1 MSISYSRSEILAGS
15 KIDLCIY
22 LSIHLHLSLHLLCM
36 YPDFLVWK
44 FQYVYVCVC
53 GGVLH
58 DWHLLISCYIS
69 LQFPTGFGPSFGPL
83 NAKCCCISG
92 PVGGDLKKS
101 WCPGYKSG
109 HPIPISAC
117 LGVEP
122 GISTFKKSPGD
133 FSIQLSWE
141 TDCCSPWILKMSF
154 SVQQMWSFYQQCWHT
169 LVY

>member
-1 MSISYSRSEILAGS
+1 MWDSRTAPRSPVGGDGGAETCCTGKTNGETQLFLVGWGGNQESGFLHSSFEMSISYSRSEILAGS

-44 FQYVYVCVC
+44 FQYVYVCVW

-83 NAKCCCISG
+83 NVKCCCISG

-101 WCPGYKSG
+101 
-109 HPIPISAC
+109 
-117 LGVEP
+117 
-122 GISTFKKSPGD
+122 
-133 FSIQLSWE
+133 
-141 TDCCSPWILKMSF
+141 
-154 SVQQMWSFYQQCWHT
+154 
-169 LVY
+169 